1 MADKLR
7 DERIRF
13 IDHEIRAGRYP
24 NAGQLARE
32 FGVTDRTIRRVIDH
46 MKDCM
51 DAPIE
56 YDSSKRGY
64 YYTEDNFFLPFV
76 DIKESE
82 FFAICISEKALKQY
96 ENTPFYD
103 RLAAV
108 FEKIKGFLPDTIR
121 VNTTWIDTHYTFLQ
135 ESYTNIQPEIWES
148 VAASLRSSQQ
158 LRISHQKAGE
168 TKATM
173 RTVDPYHI
181 VSYRGEWYLIGFCHT
196 RKDVLRFAVSRIKS
210 ARLLDKG
217 YEIQDGFSIDEFLGS
232 AFGIMSDSK
241 EYRVKIRF
249 SQEQAPYIL
258 ERQWHASQSVK
269 ENRDGTVDLSFNTSS
284 LFEVKRWVLSWGAD
298 AVVLGPRKLV
308 NAVRDEIKSMAGA
321 YGN

>member
-1 MADKLR
+1 MSNNLK

-13 IDHEIRAGRYP
+13 IDHQIRTGRYP

-32 FGVTDRTIRRVIDH
+32 FGISDRHIRRIIDY
-46 MKDCM
+46 MKNTM
-51 DAPIE
+51 YAPIE
-56 YDSSKRGY
+56 YHPSKRGY
-64 YYTEDNFFLPFV
+64 YYTESNFFLPYV

-103 RLAAV
+103 KLAAV

-135 ESYTNIQPEIWES
+135 ESYTQIQPDIWETI
-148 VAASLRSSQQ
+148 AASLRSSQQ
-158 LRISHQKAGE
+158 LRIGHQKAGSHE
-168 TKATM
+168 AVQ

-196 RKDVLRFAVSRIKS
+196 RKDVVRFAVSRIKKAS
-210 ARLLDKG
+210 LLDRP
-217 YEIQDGFSIDEFLGS
+217 YTVRDSFSIDDFLGS
-232 AFGIMSDSK
+232 AFGIMSEDK
-241 EYRVKIRF
+241 EYKVKIRF
-249 SQEQAPYIL
+249 SREQAPYIL

-269 ENRDGTVDLSFNTSS
+269 ENKDGTVDLSFTASS
-284 LFEVKRWVLSWGAD
+284 LFEVKRWVLSWGAH
-298 AVVLGPRKLV
+298 ARVLEPPELIQDITNEMHKMKMNYPL
-308 NAVRDEIKSMAGA
+308 
-321 YGN
+321 